1 MLCEDTTNVVAQFHE
16 NPKNA
21 LHRELLGLYEGG
33 YGKFDEVIGWG
44 LSWPMH
50 LLRQSTPE
58 QDKLW
63 AEYRASLR
71 QKWGDVTSA
80 VGGRYKKTSPK
91 PQPPS
96 P

>member
-58 QDKLW
+58 EDKMY
-63 AEYRASLR
+63 AEYRAARR
-71 QKWGDVTSA
+71 QKWGDVTYA
-80 VGGRYKKTSPK
+80 VGGRYKNKSKTSP
-91 PQPPS
+91 
-96 P
+96 